1 MYTQCPDCGTSFR
14 VTAVVLK
21 QAAGKVRCGGCG
33 NAFNALAYL
42 SEAKPSLTTR
52 VDPDGSL
59 PELTPELVDTEST
72 GPSTAISPEQSAALL
87 KTLDQLA
94 GEEIRLEDTGIEW
107 RVLDDDDEDEVA
119 DDPGIDELLERT
131 PTRVDQ
137 FLTKTPT
144 EVEAGEIFEDPSP
157 SVVEAVEVFEGADEP
172 ATQTSAEELRFDDNT
187 GLPEDF
193 DFDSVPAR
201 RSTDPQPLRG
211 PAPEPESMQVD
222 LAFGDPDEW
231 GELLDE
237 VAPEAD
243 DAARTEEP
251 DKSDEADADAVEEAE
266 TKLAADSSDA
276 ELTFEAE
283 LATIN
288 DSDVKDKA
296 DEAAALLDIDTQ
308 FGMQAEAMG
317 IDLSGMH
324 KQSVNDEDKE
334 EDDLVIDSET
344 EEKTDAEVDEETE
357 EDAEELVDAA
367 EGAAFPDSTGALEF
381 EISKAQEAAAQ
392 LEKEAAEETSIDDDL
407 MSAAFEN
414 EKAMIAAEQIDSE
427 EEEDVEEAEDISI
440 VEDLEETDEPD
451 LPAELDGKFDES
463 IESLEIR
470 LDDEDD
476 DGTEE
481 SAAHFVPPLS
491 EEEQT
496 INMQIDADLLSMAI
510 EDEDGFAST
519 IVIEDKNVES
529 KGHGK
534 KKPVNKKT
542 KSLSET
548 SSGFETIIMEGE
560 SVRSAMEQKA
570 LAEAE
575 KAGGGPAKPAF
586 VLPKEEPSDEG
597 SGGKRK
603 YAMVAGIVVL
613 ALILAGQFVHQSR
626 TALAKVPI
634 INEAIGPLYRAIGAP
649 ITPDWDVKGWR
660 IEVTKGSTNPIGE
673 LINGEAEAT
682 DVDAVEGEAEFIT
695 DEDETLTIYSRIGNQ
710 SDGPLPYPLVS
721 VALTTRFEKIIGN
734 KVLEPHEYLTGNL
747 DPRVPV
753 PPGDTFNAVISIEA
767 PSAEVTGFRLN
778 VCYRQDGG
786 LLRCAIE
793 NFK

>member
-1 MYTQCPDCGTSFR
+1 LWVSRAPCRNT
-14 VTAVVLK
+14 V
-21 QAAGKVRCGGCG
+21 
-33 NAFNALAYL
+33 
-42 SEAKPSLTTR
+42 
-52 VDPDGSL
+52 
-59 PELTPELVDTEST
+59 
-72 GPSTAISPEQSAALL
+72 
-87 KTLDQLA
+87 
-94 GEEIRLEDTGIEW
+94 EI
-107 RVLDDDDEDEVA
+107 
-119 DDPGIDELLERT
+119 
-131 PTRVDQ
+131 
-137 FLTKTPT
+137 
-144 EVEAGEIFEDPSP
+144 EIFRQAGV
-157 SVVEAVEVFEGADEP
+157 VVEAVEVFEGADEP

-266 TKLAADSSDA
+266 TKLAADSSNA

-283 LATIN
+283 LATIDN
-288 DSDVKDKA
+288 SDVEDKA
-296 DEAAALLDIDTQ
+296 DETAALLDIDTQ

-324 KQSVNDEDKE
+324 KQSDNDEDNE
-334 EDDLVIDSET
+334 DDDLVIDSET
-344 EEKTDAEVDEETE
+344 EEKTEAEVDEETE
-357 EDAEELVDAA
+357 EDAEELAAAA
-367 EGAAFPDSTGALEF
+367 EGPAFPDSTGALEF

-392 LEKEAAEETSIDDDL
+392 LEKETAEETSIDDDL

-414 EKAMIAAEQIDSE
+414 EKAMIAAEQIDAE
-427 EEEDVEEAEDISI
+427 EEEYVEEAEDISVVEDLEEAEEAEEISI

-470 LDDEDD
+470 LDYEDD
-476 DGTEE
+476 NATEE

-542 KSLSET
+542 KSPGDLSDT

-575 KAGGGPAKPAF
+575 KAGSEPAKPAF